1 MSDPVAVA
9 APAVEEKGEADAE
22 FSLGDFSG
30 MKKKKKKKV
39 VAEEKNDVAAAEA
52 GVEAGSA
59 SAVAAPAAPQE
70 VGVLA
75 AGESEGRPTR
85 PPHARPG
92 WLAGCHDRRSASE
105 RACIC
110 AVWMHVAQL
119 CLYCLTCCALL
130 LCVPADRDYNYTE
143 ASEQRRNAPLVIPS
157 DLLSHSP
164 AISQLASHTLP
175 CAPARLL
182 LRVEC

>member
-92 WLAGCHDRRSASE
+92 WLAVTTVGAHRSAHAS
-105 RACIC
+105 
-110 AVWMHVAQL
+110 AQ
-119 CLYCLTCCALL
+119 CGCM
-130 LCVPADRDYNYTE
+130 
-143 ASEQRRNAPLVIPS
+143 
-157 DLLSHSP
+157 LLSCVC
-164 AISQLASHTLP
+164 I
-175 CAPARLL
+175 
-182 LRVEC
+182 V